1 MPDPYHDTPPFP
13 DKKYQIIY
21 ADPPWHYKNYADN
34 SASRWVGNQYPVMS
48 VVDIGNLPV
57 GNISDD
63 NSILFLWV
71 TSPCLLDGLRVMEAW
86 GFTYKT
92 KGFCWIKRNKKANS
106 LFWGMGYW
114 TRSNSE
120 DCLIGVRGR
129 PKRNNAGVHQVID
142 ARWQSHSRKPGQA
155 RDRIVSL
162 VGDLP
167 RIELFARETHPGWDA
182 WGNEIEGG
190 YHDAELEA

>member
-1 MPDPYHDTPPFP
+1 MIPFP

-34 SASRWVGNQYPVMS
+34 TASRWVGNQYPVMS
-48 VVDIGNLPV
+48 VSDISELPV
-57 GNISDD
+57 ESIAAN

-71 TSPCLLDGLRVMEAW
+71 TPPCLLDGLKVMQSW

-92 KGFCWIKRNKKANS
+92 KGFCWIKRNKKAGS

-120 DCLIGVRGR
+120 DCLIGVKGH
-129 PKRNNAGVHQVID
+129 PKRIDAGVHQVID
-142 ARWQSHSRKPGQA
+142 ARWQAHSKKPDET
-155 RDRIVSL
+155 RDRIVWL
-162 VGDLP
+162 MGDLP
-167 RIELFARETHPGWDA
+167 RIELFARERVDGWDA
-182 WGNEIEGG
+182 WGNEV
-190 YHDAELEA
+190 